1 MSIFAYKT
9 GFNAFDIGRTSAIT
23 LLFVAIVLTVS
34 APLLWYLFKSTLA
47 ERH

>member
-1 MSIFAYKT
+1 MT
-9 GFNAFDIGRTSAIT
+9 NNNRTRAQQIISA

-34 APLLWYLFKSTLA
+34 SPLLWYLFKSTIA